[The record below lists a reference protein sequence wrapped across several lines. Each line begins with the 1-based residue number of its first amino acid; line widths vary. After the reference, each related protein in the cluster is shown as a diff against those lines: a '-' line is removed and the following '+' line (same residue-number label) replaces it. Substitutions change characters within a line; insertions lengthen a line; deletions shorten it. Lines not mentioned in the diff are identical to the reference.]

1 MDATYADQY
10 AALYNGHWWWRSRE
24 ALLVELLRRRLGQQ
38 RVGPIL
44 DVGCGDG
51 LFFPRLREFGEPQG
65 IEVDAR
71 IVTDE
76 GRRRGSIHIGH
87 LDHRFQPG
95 CQFGLVVAA
104 DVIEHVQDDVDLL
117 RRAHGLTRPGG
128 NLLLTVPAMSQLWT
142 RHDEVNEHHRRY
154 NRRGL
159 ARVLEAAGYQPLELR
174 YMFSWMVVPK
184 LAVRAKEALSP
195 PEGVPRSTEIPWA
208 PLNRL
213 ALGISRAEHRLARM
227 ISPPVG
233 SSLLAWARA

>member
-10 AALYNGHWWWRSRE
+10 ASLYNGHWWWRARE
-24 ALLVELLRRRLGQQ
+24 ALLVDLLRQRLVGR

-65 IEVDAR
+65 IELDPRV
-71 IVTDE
+71 VTDE
-76 GRRRGSIHIGH
+76 GRGRGSIHIGP
-87 LDHRFQPG
+87 LDERFRPG
-95 CQFGLVVAA
+95 RLFGLVVAA
-104 DVIEHVQDDVDLL
+104 DVIEHVEDDVDLL
-117 RRAHGLTRPGG
+117 RRTRALTRPGG

-142 RHDEVNEHHRRY
+142 RHDEVNQHHRRY
-154 NRRGL
+154 HRRDL

-174 YMFSWMVVPK
+174 YLFSWMVLPK

-213 ALGISRAEHRLARM
+213 AMGISLAEQRLARVLN
-227 ISPPVG
+227 PPVG
-233 SSLLAWARA
+233 SSLLPDLN

>member
-1 MDATYADQY
+1 MTIRVGINGFGRIGRLVFRVMDARDSIEVVAVNDLADAHSLAMLLKY
-10 AALYNGHWWWRSRE
+10 DSVHGTFPGTVEAADDDTILVNGKELKVLTERNPAALPWKELGVDFVVESTGIFRKRDQIAMHLE
-24 ALLVELLRRRLGQQ
+24 AGAPKV
-38 RVGPIL
+38 
-44 DVGCGDG
+44 
-51 LFFPRLREFGEPQG
+51 
-65 IEVDAR
+65 
-71 IVTDE
+71 
-76 GRRRGSIHIGH
+76 
-87 LDHRFQPG
+87 
-95 CQFGLVVAA
+95 
-104 DVIEHVQDDVDLL
+104 
-117 RRAHGLTRPGG
+117 
-128 NLLLTVPAMSQLWT
+128 LLTVPAMSQLWT

-184 LAVRAKEALSP
+184 LAVRAKEALFP